1 MITIRDA
8 IDAFIKA
15 KASFIE
21 IQTEFETAWAAPA
34 DRAISRMLAQQ
45 MKGMPEVNQEELSQL
60 ENEIG
65 A

>member
-34 DRAISRMLAQQ
+34 DRSISRMLAQQ

-65 A
+65 V